1 MANKSGKKK
10 VKIFKK
16 KQNIPTSNIIEELC
30 AKYKTIDEAAIK
42 TFDDLPLSLETQKG
56 LKESNYIEPLPIQKQ
71 SIGLALRGEDI
82 LGAAQTGSG
91 KTLAFLVPVIEL
103 LYREQWTRDHG
114 IGALIITPTREL
126 AYQIFETLKQIGK
139 YHKFSAGLII
149 GGQNLRFETSR
160 INQCNIL
167 ICTPGRLLEHMD
179 ENPLFDCI
187 GMKILVLDE
196 ADRCLEVCFQE
207 NMNAIIENLPP
218 SRQTL
223 LFSAT
228 QTKSVVDLARLS
240 LKQPVYVSVHEL
252 SQHATPAKLQ
262 QSYVIC
268 NLEDKMALL
277 WSFLK
282 AHEREKI
289 IVFFSTCKQVNYTY
303 EAFYS
308 LIRTKHTFPPRTN
321 LAKLY
326 GRMSQQQRLE
336 NYRIFNDRQ
345 KVVLFATDVAARGLD
360 FQNVHWVVQMD
371 CPEDAN
377 TYIHRAG
384 RTARYQAGGNSL
396 LVLLPSEL
404 AMLDRLADKKIPIKK
419 LKISPDEL
427 KFPQPKLQDNL
438 ARNTALKDSAMATLK
453 KYVKAV
459 SLMKDKAIFDI
470 TAFDLSAYA
479 RSLGLID
486 APQLR
491 CLKKMKK
498 IAAEKSGNNKN
509 DADKSEIKNL
519 TDKIMTSKKSN
530 DDLADEEASSDEDSK
545 QLHMNKLKELKNSG
559 GLSFNVEIDDD
570 DDLLTLNRK
579 HIHIEKRSDKFLNEV
594 DMKDEPTNAT
604 NISSVTKVGE
614 STTNTTNV
622 KSKKAVTK
630 AAIAKKILRKK
641 IVPNKK
647 TTFNE
652 EGQELIDGMK
662 SKVSE
667 LARQYENDDTS
678 GINIDIA
685 KQILREEDKY
695 DKQLYRAKIKEK
707 HKEQK
712 RKLKEKNKKVDSEE
726 EEEETVNDSA
736 ADDEHNEDGSDSESD
751 APDLSWLPD
760 PDKIYGPRKNSSD
773 EEFNNENSEQSD
785 NEDPI
790 HRPTKRKLLTQEE
803 VKKKKQKLKTTEN
816 TDLLATEELALQL
829 LRN

>member
-1 MANKSGKKK
+1 
-10 VKIFKK
+10 
-16 KQNIPTSNIIEELC
+16 
-30 AKYKTIDEAAIK
+30 
-42 TFDDLPLSLETQKG
+42 
-56 LKESNYIEPLPIQKQ
+56 
-71 SIGLALRGEDI
+71 
-82 LGAAQTGSG
+82 
-91 KTLAFLVPVIEL
+91 
-103 LYREQWTRDHG
+103 
-114 IGALIITPTREL
+114 
-126 AYQIFETLKQIGK
+126 
-139 YHKFSAGLII
+139 
-149 GGQNLRFETSR
+149 
-160 INQCNIL
+160 
-167 ICTPGRLLEHMD
+167 
-179 ENPLFDCI
+179 
-187 GMKILVLDE
+187 
-196 ADRCLEVCFQE
+196 
-207 NMNAIIENLPP
+207 
-218 SRQTL
+218 
-223 LFSAT
+223 
-228 QTKSVVDLARLS
+228 
-240 LKQPVYVSVHEL
+240 
-252 SQHATPAKLQ
+252 
-262 QSYVIC
+262 
-268 NLEDKMALL
+268 
-277 WSFLK
+277 
-282 AHEREKI
+282 
-289 IVFFSTCKQVNYTY
+289 
-303 EAFYS
+303 
-308 LIRTKHTFPPRTN
+308 
-321 LAKLY
+321 
-326 GRMSQQQRLE
+326 
-336 NYRIFNDRQ
+336 
-345 KVVLFATDVAARGLD
+345 
-360 FQNVHWVVQMD
+360 
-371 CPEDAN
+371 
-377 TYIHRAG
+377 
-384 RTARYQAGGNSL
+384 
-396 LVLLPSEL
+396 
-404 AMLDRLADKKIPIKK
+404 
-419 LKISPDEL
+419 
-427 KFPQPKLQDNL
+427 
-438 ARNTALKDSAMATLK
+438 
-453 KYVKAV
+453 
-459 SLMKDKAIFDI
+459 
-470 TAFDLSAYA
+470 
-479 RSLGLID
+479 
-486 APQLR
+486 
-491 CLKKMKK
+491 
-498 IAAEKSGNNKN
+498 
-509 DADKSEIKNL
+509 
-519 TDKIMTSKKSN
+519 
-530 DDLADEEASSDEDSK
+530 SSDEDSK

-594 DMKDEPTNAT
+594 DMKDEPTNAI

-726 EEEETVNDSA
+726 EEEEEETVNDSA